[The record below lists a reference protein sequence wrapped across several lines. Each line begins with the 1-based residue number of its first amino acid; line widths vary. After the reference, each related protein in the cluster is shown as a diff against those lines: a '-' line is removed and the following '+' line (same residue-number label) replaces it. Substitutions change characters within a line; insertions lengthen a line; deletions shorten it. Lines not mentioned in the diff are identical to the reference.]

1 MEYKGKEVAHKAMEL
16 KEKDIAHK
24 ALEIALKQGCSQARI
39 TFNANTQS
47 SYSVRDNKIDRIH
60 RAKGSSLYI
69 QLFNKGKYGSFSTNR
84 IEEKELEKFIK
95 NGAQATLLLTPD
107 IYRSLPDKT
116 LYYNG
121 QDQDLNQY
129 DKTIENIDPESKSQ
143 LAFDCAAEIFQSD
156 SRIISVNSEYGDIDD
171 YMYVIDSQGFEGE
184 VKQTSFS
191 LSCECSVK
199 GEGDTRPEGWW
210 YENSLYFDTLL
221 KKGVG
226 TEAFKR
232 AASMIKPRKLKSGKY
247 KMVLEN
253 TVCSR
258 VVAPIISALSGAA
271 IQQNNSFLKGKMG
284 KKVFQD
290 TFQLYDTPHI
300 KGAFGS
306 RYFDGEGIA
315 TKPMSII
322 ESGVVNTYF
331 INTYYSKKLNLP
343 VTIEGP
349 SVPTCKY
356 ASQPHENVGNKNLD
370 QILKECGTGILVTGF
385 NGGNSNS
392 STGDYSFGVQG
403 FYFENGIILYPVN
416 EMNITGNLITLWN
429 NFIAAG
435 TDPRGTGRWL
445 IPTLAFE
452 SVNLSGS

>member
-1 MEYKGKEVAHKAMEL
+1 MESNLQKESAN
-16 KEKDIAHK
+16 K
-24 ALEIALKQGCSQARI
+24 ALEMALKQGCSQARI
-39 TFNANTQS
+39 TLSANTQS
-47 SYSVRDNKIDRIH
+47 SYSVRNNKMDRIH
-60 RAKGSSLYI
+60 QAKGSSLYI
-69 QLFNKGKYGSFSTNR
+69 QLFNQGKYGSFSTNR
-84 IEEKELEKFIK
+84 TEESELEKFIK

-107 IYRSLPDKT
+107 NCRSLPDRNH
-116 LYYNG
+116 YYIG
-121 QDQDLNQY
+121 EAPDLAQH
-129 DKTIENIDPESKSQ
+129 DKTIDHIDPSDKSKI
-143 LAFDCAAEIFQSD
+143 AFECAAEIFSSD
-156 SRIISVNSEYGDIDD
+156 NRIISVNSEYGDIED
-171 YMYVIDSQGFEGE
+171 YIYIVDSQGFEGE
-184 VKQTSFS
+184 SKQTSFS

-210 YENSLYFDTLL
+210 YENSLHFENLL
-221 KKGVG
+221 KQGVG
-226 TEAFKR
+226 KEAFNR
-232 AASMIKPRKLKSGKY
+232 AISMLSPRKLKSGKY

-271 IQQNNSFLKGKMG
+271 IQQNNSFLKDKLGEQ
-284 KKVFQD
+284 VFQS
-290 TFQLYDTPHI
+290 TFQLYDNPHI

-306 RYFDGEGIA
+306 RYFDGEGLA
-315 TKPMSII
+315 TYPSKII
-322 ESGVVNTYF
+322 ENGVVNTYF
-331 INTYYSKKLNLP
+331 INTYYSKKLNIP
-343 VTIEGP
+343 VTLEGP

-356 ASQPHENVGNKNLD
+356 ASSYNQDVPKKDLD
-370 QILKECGTGILVTGF
+370 KILQECGTGILVTGF

-403 FYFENGIILYPVN
+403 FYFENGEILYPVK

-452 SVNLSGS
+452 SVNFSGI

>member
-1 MEYKGKEVAHKAMEL
+1 MTKMEEKQKE
-16 KEKDIAHK
+16 IALK

-39 TFNANTQS
+39 ALNSNSQS
-47 SYSVRDNKIDRIH
+47 SYRVRDNKMDRILQ
-60 RAKGSSLYI
+60 AKGSSLYI
-69 QLFNKGKYGSFSTNR
+69 QLFNQGKYGSFSTNR
-84 IEEKELEKFIK
+84 IQESELEKFIK

-107 IYRSLPDKT
+107 NYRSLPNKN
-116 LYYNG
+116 LYYN
-121 QDQDLNQY
+121 QENQDLGQY
-129 DKTIENIDPESKSQ
+129 DKKIESLEPQDKSKI
-143 LAFDCAAEIFQSD
+143 AFDCAAEIYNSD

-171 YMYVIDSQGFEGE
+171 YVYIVDSQGFEGE
-184 VKQTSFS
+184 SKQTSFS

-199 GEGDTRPEGWW
+199 AEGDTRPEGWW
-210 YENSLYFDTLL
+210 YENSLFFDTLR
-221 KKGVG
+221 KQEVG
-226 TEAFKR
+226 NQAFNR
-232 AASMIKPRKLKSGKY
+232 AVSMINPRKLKSGKY
-247 KMVLEN
+247 NMVLEN
-253 TVCSR
+253 TICSR

-271 IQQNNSFLKGKMG
+271 IQQNNSFLKGKLG

-290 TFQLYDTPHI
+290 TFQLYDTPHL

-331 INTYYSKKLNLP
+331 INTYYSKKLNIP

-356 ASQPHENVGNKNLD
+356 ATSINDNIASKGLD

-392 STGDYSFGVQG
+392 STGDYSFGIQG
-403 FYFENGIILYPVN
+403 FYFENGIILYPVK

-452 SVNLSGS
+452 SVNLSGI